1 MSPVSGRQSSTHAVN
16 TRVQAT
22 LDTHSLPTTNTDLAI
37 EDIRTIADELRDNDV
52 VEILYL
58 DGA

>member
-1 MSPVSGRQSSTHAVN
+1 MSPVSARQSSTRAVN
-16 TRVQAT
+16 RHVQAT